1 MTQKELMPLFPPTCY
16 LKGGILLVSPS
27 DFGRLEGRTL
37 GGSRLF
43 MLVCHGSLSL
53 QIAGRNYEVR
63 AYAFLDVMETV
74 SIQMEQF
81 SPDLHAWGV
90 FITFEF
96 ASESL
101 KNLRPGPQGYL
112 LERLNIPVQELSEKE
127 CGTLEHQ
134 LLLLRECLSDMKH
147 FYRQELAQLYFK
159 SFSLELGNIMLSHR
173 EDTDRFTPHINKY
186 DFITLGF
193 LKLVSRYFSSEHTVD
208 FYAES
213 LCISTKHLTRV
224 VKEKIGKTPHEV
236 ICNEI
241 VHQAMLMLEDERIP
255 VGQIAEELHFSDQ
268 ASFSKFFK
276 KQMKMA
282 PMLYRRKYEK
292 K

>member
-16 LKGGILLVSPS
+16 LKGGILLVSLS

-81 SPDLHAWGV
+81 SPDLQAWGV

-101 KNLRPGPQGYL
+101 KNLRPGPQ
-112 LERLNIPVQELSEKE
+112 
-127 CGTLEHQ
+127 
-134 LLLLRECLSDMKH
+134 
-147 FYRQELAQLYFK
+147 
-159 SFSLELGNIMLSHR
+159 
-173 EDTDRFTPHINKY
+173 
-186 DFITLGF
+186 
-193 LKLVSRYFSSEHTVD
+193 
-208 FYAES
+208 
-213 LCISTKHLTRV
+213 
-224 VKEKIGKTPHEV
+224 
-236 ICNEI
+236 
-241 VHQAMLMLEDERIP
+241 
-255 VGQIAEELHFSDQ
+255 
-268 ASFSKFFK
+268 
-276 KQMKMA
+276 
-282 PMLYRRKYEK
+282 
-292 K
+292 